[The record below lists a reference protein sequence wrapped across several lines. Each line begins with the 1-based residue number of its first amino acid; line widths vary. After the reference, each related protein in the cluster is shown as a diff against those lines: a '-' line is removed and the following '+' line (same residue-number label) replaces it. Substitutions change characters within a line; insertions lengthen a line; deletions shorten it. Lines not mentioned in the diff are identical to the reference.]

1 MIDHLRLQVA
11 YHNSLVRQMGLEP
24 IRHTTHAPQ
33 TCLSANS
40 STAAYSAESFL
51 TQRLLLYY
59 PFPFL
64 STLFAKNYELNS
76 FAYSSIN

>member
-1 MIDHLRLQVA
+1 MIGHLRLQVA

-40 STAAYSAESFL
+40 STTAYSLRAPAV
-51 TQRLLLYY
+51 QRVYY
-59 PFPFL
+59 TKPGRICQPFL
-64 STLFAKNYELNS
+64 
-76 FAYSSIN
+76 

>member
-1 MIDHLRLQVA
+1 MIGHLRLQVA

-59 PFPFL
+59 PFPFCQHFL
-64 STLFAKNYELNS
+64 QKIMN
-76 FAYSSIN
+76 